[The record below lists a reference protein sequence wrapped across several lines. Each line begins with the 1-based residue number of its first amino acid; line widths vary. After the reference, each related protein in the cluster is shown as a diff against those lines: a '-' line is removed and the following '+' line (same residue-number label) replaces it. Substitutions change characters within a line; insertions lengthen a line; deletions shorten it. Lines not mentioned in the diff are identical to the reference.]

1 MSNRHHIDPNSSGA
15 PPPIPPADSASLPP
29 APTIRY
35 LRRQEIDIA
44 RWDAC
49 VVRAHNSLI
58 YSRSFYLDAMAAGNW
73 DALVLEDY
81 LAVLPLTWRRKAGI
95 RYLYQPAF
103 TQQTGITSDQ
113 PITPTLVDAFLR
125 TLNRE
130 FRFAE
135 IYLNYA
141 NQDPALERHS
151 NFILPLDA
159 PYETLA
165 GKYKKDLL
173 RNLKLAGKSRPAL
186 IYVKDFD
193 PHTALGYYQQQY
205 AERLPS
211 LRAEDYR
218 HFEELCLLLQQR
230 GQLLVRAV
238 TDDAQIIADHHVT
251 GNARQPLCTA
261 VLLRDSTRLYLLQ
274 STTPPAGR
282 TAGANHFLLDNLI
295 REWAGTPLILDF
307 EGSDQPGIA
316 HFYENFGSIDQ
327 PYFFYRRNRLPWPLR
342 WLK

>member
-1 MSNRHHIDPNSSGA
+1 VAR
-15 PPPIPPADSASLPP
+15 AS
-29 APTIRY
+29 
-35 LRRQEIDIA
+35 
-44 RWDAC
+44 
-49 VVRAHNSLI
+49 NSLI

-81 LAVLPLTWRRKAGI
+81 LAVMPLTWRRKAGI

-103 TQQTGITSDQ
+103 TQQTGVTSDQ
-113 PITPTLVDAFLR
+113 PITPMLVDAFLR
-125 TLNRE
+125 ALGRQ

-165 GKYKKDLL
+165 GRYKKDLL
-173 RNLKLAGKSRPAL
+173 RNLKLAGKSRPGL
-186 IYVKDFD
+186 LYVKDFD
-193 PHTALGYYQQQY
+193 LHTAHGYYQQQY
-205 AERLPS
+205 EERLPAF
-211 LRAEDYR
+211 RAKDYR

-238 TDDAQIIADHHVT
+238 TADHHVNADRYVT
-251 GNARQPLCTA
+251 GHTRQPLCTA
-261 VLLRDSTRLYLLQ
+261 VLLRDPTRLYLLQ
-274 STTPPAGR
+274 STTLPAGR
-282 TAGANHFLLDNLI
+282 ATGANHFLLDNLI

-316 HFYENFGSIDQ
+316 HFYENFGCIDQ
-327 PYFFYRRNRLPWPLR
+327 PYFFYRHNSLPWPLR
-342 WLK
+342 LFK

>member
-1 MSNRHHIDPNSSGA
+1 
-15 PPPIPPADSASLPP
+15 
-29 APTIRY
+29 
-35 LRRQEIDIA
+35 
-44 RWDAC
+44 
-49 VVRAHNSLI
+49 
-58 YSRSFYLDAMAAGNW
+58 MAAGNW

-81 LAVLPLTWRRKAGI
+81 LAVMPLTWRRKAGI

-103 TQQTGITSDQ
+103 TQQTGITSGQ
-113 PITPTLVDAFLR
+113 PITPALVDAFLR
-125 TLNRE
+125 ALRRQ

-141 NQDPALERHS
+141 NQYPALEKHS

-165 GKYKKDLL
+165 GRYKKDLL

-186 IYVKDFD
+186 RYLKDFD
-193 PHTALGYYQQQY
+193 LHTAHGYYQQQY
-205 AERLPS
+205 EERLPAF
-211 LRAEDYR
+211 RAEDYR
-218 HFEELCLLLQQR
+218 HFEELCLMLQQG

-238 TDDAQIIADHHVT
+238 TCDHHIPGDHHVT
-251 GNARQPLCTA
+251 GDQHPSADPLVTGDARQPLCTA
-261 VLLRDSTRLYLLQ
+261 VLLRDHTRLYLLQ
-274 STTPPAGR
+274 STTLPAGR
-282 TAGANHFLLDNLI
+282 ATGANHFLLDNLI

-327 PYFFYRRNRLPWPLR
+327 PYFFYRHNRLPWPLR
-342 WLK
+342 LFK

>member
-1 MSNRHHIDPNSSGA
+1 MSNRHHIDPNSSGP
-15 PPPIPPADSASLPP
+15 PPPIPPTGSASHPP

-49 VVRAHNSLI
+49 VEGASNSLI
-58 YSRSFYLDAMAAGNW
+58 YSRSFYLDAMTAGQW

-81 LAVLPLTWRRKAGI
+81 LAVIPLTWRRKAGI

-103 TQQTGITSDQ
+103 TQQTGITSGQ
-113 PITPTLVDAFLR
+113 PITPALVDAFLR
-125 TLNRE
+125 ALGRH

-135 IYLNYA
+135 IYLNYT
-141 NQDPALERHS
+141 NQHPALERHS

-159 PYETLA
+159 PYEALA

-173 RNLKLAGKSRPAL
+173 RNLKLAGKTLPAL
-186 IYVKDFD
+186 LYVKDFD

-205 AERLPS
+205 EERLPA

-238 TDDAQIIADHHVT
+238 TDHHH
-251 GNARQPLCTA
+251 QPLCTA
-261 VLLRDSTRLYLLQ
+261 ILPRDLTRLYLLQ
-274 STTPPAGR
+274 STTLPAGR
-282 TAGANHFLLDNLI
+282 ATGANHFLLDNLI
-295 REWAGTPLILDF
+295 REWAGTALILDF
-307 EGSDQPGIA
+307 EGSDRPGIA

-327 PYFFYRRNRLPWPLR
+327 PYFFYRHNHLPWPLR
-342 WLK
+342 LLK

>member
-1 MSNRHHIDPNSSGA
+1 MSNRHHIDPNSSS
-15 PPPIPPADSASLPP
+15 PIH
-29 APTIRY
+29 Y
-35 LRRQEIDIA
+35 LRRKEIDIA
-44 RWDAC
+44 CWDAC
-49 VVRAHNSLI
+49 VERASNSLI
-58 YSRSFYLDAMAAGNW
+58 YSRSFYLDAMAAGQW

-81 LAVLPLTWRRKAGI
+81 KAVMPLPWRSRAGI

-103 TQQTGITSDQ
+103 TQQTGIFSAE
-113 PITPTLVDAFLR
+113 PITPALVDAFLR
-125 TLNRE
+125 ELRRH

-151 NFILPLDA
+151 NLILPLDA

-165 GKYKKDLL
+165 GRYKKDLL
-173 RNLKLAGKSRPAL
+173 RNLKVAGRSEPDL
-186 IYVKDFD
+186 LYVKDFD
-193 PHTALGYYQQQY
+193 LHTAHGYYQQQY
-205 AERLPS
+205 KGRLPAF
-211 LRAEDYR
+211 RAEDYR

-238 TDDAQIIADHHVT
+238 TADHHVT
-251 GNARQPLCTA
+251 SDRHLTVTSYGRQPLCTA

-274 STTPPAGR
+274 STTLPAGR
-282 TAGANHFLLDNLI
+282 ATGANHFLLDNLV

-327 PYFFYRRNRLPWPLR
+327 PYFFYRHNRLPWPLR
-342 WLK
+342 LFK